1 MSPIERS
8 NPRVMAG
15 KAIFTDVS
23 SCVAAVPSPIMATC
37 QGFAWSRPAD
47 EWGGSLLEIE
57 VTLKS
62 RLFAFTP
69 AINIRAR
76 EMSHSHPDSN
86 ECLRTRYAGARTIL
100 AMSVHSP
107 FVIRATR
114 WGFHAGV
121 AAGDGI
127 DG

>member
-62 RLFAFTP
+62 RSFAFIP
-69 AINIRAR
+69 AINIHAR
-76 EMSHSHPDSN
+76 KASHSHPDSCK
-86 ECLRTRYAGARTIL
+86 ERFRAGYTGARTML
-100 AMSVHSP
+100 AMSAHGP
-107 FVIRATR
+107 RAELR
-114 WGFHAGV
+114 
-121 AAGDGI
+121 DGRR
-127 DG
+127 DVGYLGKDAT

>member
-1 MSPIERS
+1 MSPIERP

-23 SCVAAVPSPIMATC
+23 SCVATVPSPIVATC

-62 RLFAFTP
+62 RLFAFIP
-69 AINIRAR
+69 AINIHAR
-76 EMSHSHPDSN
+76 KASHSHPDSCK
-86 ECLRTRYAGARTIL
+86 ERFRAGYTGARTML
-100 AMSVHSP
+100 AMSAHGPRS
-107 FVIRATR
+107 RTARWTTRCRLSGEDAT
-114 WGFHAGV
+114 
-121 AAGDGI
+121 
-127 DG
+127 